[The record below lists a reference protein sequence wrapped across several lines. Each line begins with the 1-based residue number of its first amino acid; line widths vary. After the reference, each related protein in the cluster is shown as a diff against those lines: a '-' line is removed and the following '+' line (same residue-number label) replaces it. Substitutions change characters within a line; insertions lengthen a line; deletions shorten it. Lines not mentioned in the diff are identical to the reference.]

1 MIKLAQNIPA
11 ILSKG
16 YWERLQATVTAL
28 VEQGKID
35 PNKEYGLYITDKK
48 AVRTTSQNN
57 YYWGVVLTVFGDAI
71 GEEAKAVHDIFKR
84 MFAPYTMKLFP
95 GGKKR
100 RVVKSSSDMTVE
112 EMSKYIERCI
122 QFCAEQ
128 SIIIPSPEAI
138 PDKQFVDLVSRGV
151 LKR

>member
-1 MIKLAQNIPA
+1 MIKLVQNVPA
-11 ILSKG
+11 ILSQP
-16 YWERLQATVTAL
+16 YWLRLHAQLEKLAA
-28 VEQGKID
+28 EGKLD
-35 PNKEYGLYITDKK
+35 PAKEYGLYLTDKK
-48 AVRTTSQNN
+48 AVRTKSQNN
-57 YYWGVVLTVFGDAI
+57 YYWGVILTVFGDAI
-71 GEEAKAVHDIFKR
+71 GEEPKAVHDIFKR

-128 SIIIPSPEAI
+128 SIVIPSPEAI
-138 PDKQFVDLVSRGV
+138 PDKQYVDLVSRGV

>member
-1 MIKLAQNIPA
+1 MIKLVQNIPA
-11 ILSKG
+11 ILNAA
-16 YWERLQATVTAL
+16 YWQRLQDTIAKL
-28 VEQGKID
+28 VAEGKIN
-35 PNKEYGLYITDKK
+35 PGKEFALYITDKK
-48 AVRTTSQNN
+48 AVRTKSQNN
-57 YYWGVVLTVFGDAI
+57 YYWGVILTVFGDAI
-71 GEEAKAVHDIFKR
+71 GEEPKAVHDIFKR

-128 SIIIPSPEAI
+128 SIVIPSPDSI
-138 PDKQFVDLVSRGV
+138 PDKQYVDLVSRGV